1 VHVHDGARGEAEELV
16 LPAALDADDRLA
28 GDRRP
33 RAGRHAPSKRGVQE
47 TDRGEAASLGGASKD
62 GGRVLDLGELGH
74 GYLATAVRLAQVV
87 AMSVSTPRRVT
98 AAEPRDER
106 ALAVRRTLLVIL
118 ALNIFVLGVKLAVGI
133 RTGSLSVLGAALETF
148 LDAFNNVVGIALVRV
163 AAQGPDEEHPYGHE
177 KFETLGALAIVG
189 FLSITCFELLQ
200 RGVRD
205 IAGGGGGSSATTSDL
220 VLVASTM
227 LVNVLVVVYER
238 RRGRQLAS
246 PFLIADSAHTASDIV
261 VTLLAVGSLLLTRLG
276 VTRADALLA
285 IAVALIIAWSGW
297 KILRANIPTLVDQR
311 AVDAEELRR
320 LVASVPGVVD
330 VRDVRSRF
338 TPSGL
343 LFAELTIVVPGEVS
357 VAEGHAVADRVEER
371 IAAGLGAGPVT
382 VHVEPA

>member
-1 VHVHDGARGEAEELV
+1 
-16 LPAALDADDRLA
+16 
-28 GDRRP
+28 
-33 RAGRHAPSKRGVQE
+33 
-47 TDRGEAASLGGASKD
+47 
-62 GGRVLDLGELGH
+62 
-74 GYLATAVRLAQVV
+74 
-87 AMSVSTPRRVT
+87 MSMPTPRGLI
-98 AAEPRDER
+98 AAEPRDQR
-106 ALAVRRTLLVIL
+106 APAVRRTLLVIL
-118 ALNIFVLGVKLAVGI
+118 ALNLLVLGVKLVVGF

-163 AAQGPDEEHPYGHE
+163 AAQEPDEEHPYGHE

-200 RGVRD
+200 RGVRE
-205 IAGGGGGSSATTSDL
+205 ILGGGGASSATGGDL
-220 VLVASTM
+220 ALIASTM
-227 LVNVLVVVYER
+227 VVNVLVVVYER
-238 RRGRQLAS
+238 RRGRELAS
-246 PFLIADSAHTASDIV
+246 PFLIADSAHTASDVV
-261 VTLLAVGSLLLTRLG
+261 VTLLALSSLLLTRLG
-276 VTRADALLA
+276 VARADALLA

-311 AVDAEELRR
+311 AVEADELRR

-330 VRDVRSRF
+330 VRDIRSRF

-343 LFAELTIVVPGEVS
+343 LFAELTIVVPGAVS